1 MDHQKIKELIGQ
13 PLYEVWCGLC
23 SAIDAAYNAEHL
35 RSGGG
40 RAWDHEYKFRKGG
53 KTLCALYAREKR
65 MGFLIIFGKEERA
78 RFESIRNDFSEY
90 IRSTY
95 ESAKTYHDGK
105 WEMFEPVDDSLS
117 DEFLRLLAVKRP
129 PDRK

>member
-13 PLYEVWCGLC
+13 PLYEVWCDLC

-90 IRSTY
+90 I
-95 ESAKTYHDGK
+95 
-105 WEMFEPVDDSLS
+105 
-117 DEFLRLLAVKRP
+117 
-129 PDRK
+129 